1 MLMALSIS
9 HGDTEADQNN
19 AQTIEIRIE
28 GVSLWGA
35 LGSGAVTCV
44 EDVEL
49 WNIVVNG
56 KWGS

>member
-1 MLMALSIS
+1 MAHSIS
-9 HGDTEADQNN
+9 HGDTEADENN

-28 GVSLWGA
+28 GSWRGA
-35 LGSGAVTCV
+35 LGSGAVKCV

>member
-1 MLMALSIS
+1 MALSIS
-9 HGDTEADQNN
+9 HADTEADQNN

-28 GVSLWGA
+28 GGSWRGA